1 MFIINGYSIM
11 YKKEYLVN
19 HVIIL
24 LIRDINVT
32 AVGEIVHVRNV
43 L

>member
-1 MFIINGYSIM
+1 MIKGYNIM
-11 YKKEYLVN
+11 SKKGYLVN
-19 HVIIL
+19 NVIIL

>member
-1 MFIINGYSIM
+1 MIKGYNIM
-11 YKKEYLVN
+11 SKKGYLVN
-19 HVIIL
+19 NVIIL

-32 AVGEIVHVRNV
+32 AVGGIVHVRNV